1 MPYLSIKAE
10 QSLIWLMHQKIHV
23 QHIITNSSD
32 FVSWVLR
39 PALGCCSSS
48 TCYVFSPALGCVLF
62 IHIISNHNILRPD
75 KYNTSTIQTIEC
87 NEQSSALFNN
97 LLSRRSL
104 NWKIFAWLFKVR
116 HQLYFF
122 VSFALWKLTQT
133 MSRFNENCK
142 YASRLG
148 FTKIETQLSY
158 FMGLLFLYLS
168 IWINSKPIVCDS
180 SVVLT
185 DNSD

>member
-1 MPYLSIKAE
+1 MDVKRVNYYLCLSYGGDGS
-10 QSLIWLMHQKIHV
+10 SLK
-23 QHIITNSSD
+23 D
-32 FVSWVLR
+32 FFCFL
-39 PALGCCSSS
+39 PEY
-48 TCYVFSPALGCVLF
+48 TY
-62 IHIISNHNILRPD
+62 HNILRPD

-148 FTKIETQLSY
+148 FTKVETQLSY

-180 SVVLT
+180 SVLLT